1 MQYLVIAYDKKD
13 ALNRRLE
20 TREAHIQN
28 VRRLMAKGKIIN
40 AGALMNDDGN
50 MIGSTLFID
59 FDTKEE
65 IDEWLANEP
74 YVKNDVW
81 DMSNFKMISMKL
93 LSKWL
98 DELSYFLVSIPIFVY
113 FLYIELR
120 NNSHYSNINLQM
132 TT

>member
-20 TREAHIQN
+20 TREAHIKGI
-28 VRRLMAKGKIIN
+28 RKLMSEGKIIN
-40 AGALMNDDGN
+40 AGALINDDGN

-65 IDEWLANEP
+65 IDKWLANEP
-74 YVKNDVW
+74 YIKNDVW

-93 LSKWL
+93 LSK
-98 DELSYFLVSIPIFVY
+98 
-113 FLYIELR
+113 
-120 NNSHYSNINLQM
+120 
-132 TT
+132 